1 MRVIILRFC
10 LARTKN
16 ECTKKK
22 MKMKKKKKMKKMM
35 NIMKMRLDSYSF
47 LSTLFDPFGGF
58 KMSILV
64 GNIVAL
70 LSIKRTSAHKH

>member
-1 MRVIILRFC
+1 MCVIILRFC

-22 MKMKKKKKMKKMM
+22 KKKMMMM
-35 NIMKMRLDSYSF
+35 NIMKMCLDSYSF

>member
-1 MRVIILRFC
+1 MCVIILRFC

-22 MKMKKKKKMKKMM
+22 KKMMMM
-35 NIMKMRLDSYSF
+35 NIMKMCLDSYSF

>member
-1 MRVIILRFC
+1 MCVIILRFC

-22 MKMKKKKKMKKMM
+22 KKKKKKMMM
-35 NIMKMRLDSYSF
+35 NIMKMCLDSYSF

>member
-1 MRVIILRFC
+1 MCVIILRFC

-22 MKMKKKKKMKKMM
+22 KKKMMM
-35 NIMKMRLDSYSF
+35 NIMKMCLDSYSF

>member
-22 MKMKKKKKMKKMM
+22 KMMM

>member
-22 MKMKKKKKMKKMM
+22 MKMMKKKMKMMM

>member
-22 MKMKKKKKMKKMM
+22 MKMMM

-64 GNIVAL
+64 GNILAL

>member
-22 MKMKKKKKMKKMM
+22 MKMMM

>member
-1 MRVIILRFC
+1 MCVIILRFC

-22 MKMKKKKKMKKMM
+22 KKKKKKMMM